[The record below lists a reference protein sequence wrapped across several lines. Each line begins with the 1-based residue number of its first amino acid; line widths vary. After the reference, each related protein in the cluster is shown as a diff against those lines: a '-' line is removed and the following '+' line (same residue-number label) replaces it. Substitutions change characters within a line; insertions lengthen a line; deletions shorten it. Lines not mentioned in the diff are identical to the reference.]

1 MTNRKNVNRTLL
13 WSWVLI
19 STSPPE
25 NSKMLYNHISTHIL
39 EKATKKERAF
49 EFLIPLQV
57 LSFIARNTIK
67 NNANMKP
74 LYWKKKQCGKIL
86 F

>member
-1 MTNRKNVNRTLL
+1 MTNRKNVNRL